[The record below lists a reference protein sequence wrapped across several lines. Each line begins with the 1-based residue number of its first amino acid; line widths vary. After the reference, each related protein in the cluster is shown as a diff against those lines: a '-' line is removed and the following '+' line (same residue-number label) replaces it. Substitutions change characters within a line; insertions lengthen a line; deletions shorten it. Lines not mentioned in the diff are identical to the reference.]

1 MDYRK
6 LGTMLAQFNRPQLFQ
21 LVIDQRVSI
30 QSQGQFI
37 RFEYQGDMR
46 GQHSFLGAI
55 MNLLNN
61 PNLDNPEIFFKLS
74 FEFSEAVA
82 LESPAFQQIRNQLS
96 GNPVERLSLMA
107 KVIY

>member
-1 MDYRK
+1 
-6 LGTMLAQFNRPQLFQ
+6 RPQLFQ
-21 LVIDQRVSI
+21 LVIDQKVSI

-46 GQHSFLGAI
+46 GQQSFLGAI

-61 PNLDNPEIFFKLS
+61 PNLNNPEIFLKLS
-74 FEFSEAVA
+74 FEFPEAVM
-82 LESPAFQQIRNQLS
+82 LTSPAYQHIVNQLS

-107 KVIY
+107 KVTY